1 MGYLNPALNNPAR
14 VNFYRVQLNKD
25 LINLIPIICLIVYL
39 KAISISLLHHNF
51 PDWKRTPLAGSSNQS
66 FAAGL
71 FFRPNK
77 SKNKNKIKI
86 C

>member
-1 MGYLNPALNNPAR
+1 MGYLNPALNNPAL

-51 PDWKRTPLAGSSNQS
+51 PDWKRTPLAGSSN
-66 FAAGL
+66 
-71 FFRPNK
+71 
-77 SKNKNKIKI
+77 
-86 C
+86 